1 MNKELDEFNMK
12 KVILDTWKSKLN
24 YPLNHNDIEE
34 LERIIDY
41 YEEQIQELRNILDEI
56 GLNPNE
62 ILYLKQENMRLQKKI
77 DKVIENLDELLVYSA
92 FNDTTSG
99 FGNVKETLKFYLSD
113 YETLEEFRRSDKH
126 E

>member
-62 ILYLKQENMRLQKKI
+62 ILYLQQENQKQKEAI
-77 DKVIENLDELLVYSA
+77 DKAIKYIEFHKRKDEFLELNEWQTRDLL
-92 FNDTTSG
+92 G
-99 FGNVKETLKFYLSD
+99 ILKEVK
-113 YETLEEFRRSDKH
+113 
-126 E
+126 

>member
-1 MNKELDEFNMK
+1 MNKEEKYPFQEIDNEIHDYHLRISQVFEERDK
-12 KVILDTWKSKLN
+12 LRTILDKM
-24 YPLNHNDIEE
+24 
-34 LERIIDY
+34 
-41 YEEQIQELRNILDEI
+41 

-77 DKVIENLDELLVYSA
+77 NKVIEQLDELLIYNS

-113 YETLEEFRRSDKH
+113 YETLEEFRRGDKH

>member
-1 MNKELDEFNMK
+1 MNSLRFMAMEDKI
-12 KVILDTWKSKLN
+12 VQQ
-24 YPLNHNDIEE
+24 HQ
-34 LERIIDY
+34 IIM
-41 YEEQIQELRNILDEI
+41 EINDEI
-56 GLNPNE
+56 VD
-62 ILYLKQENMRLQKKI
+62 LKQENMRLQKKI
-77 DKVIENLDELLVYSA
+77 DKVIENLDELLVYNA

>member
-77 DKVIENLDELLVYSA
+77 DKVVKELDELLVYKD

-113 YETLEEFRRSDKH
+113 YETLEEFRRGDKH

>member
-12 KVILDTWKSKLN
+12 KVILDTWKSKLS

-77 DKVIENLDELLVYSA
+77 DKVIEELDELLVYNY
-92 FNDTTSG
+92 FNDTTSS

-113 YETLEEFRRSDKH
+113 YETLEEFRRSDRH